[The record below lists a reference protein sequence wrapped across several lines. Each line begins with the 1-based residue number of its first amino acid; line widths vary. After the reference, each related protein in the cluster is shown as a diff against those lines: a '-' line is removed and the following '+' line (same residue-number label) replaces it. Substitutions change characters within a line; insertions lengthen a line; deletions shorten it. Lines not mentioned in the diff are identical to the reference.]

1 MSKIIITDLT
11 RFSTPVDV
19 CTAGTDMDTGKC
31 IRPMPYL
38 KMSKCVELE
47 ILPGAILKGD
57 FKAKTGLRGP
67 HQEDSEYS
75 ILKYLGPCSSA
86 EFERALCAG
95 LYGDIEQGF
104 EIALK
109 QGQKHVPPN
118 HKISR
123 SIITIEVDPKSIE
136 VVEDGFKPGKVKVHF
151 VDSTGRQFKYMA
163 ITDLGFFRYAES
175 HRATK
180 ALASLNAFVTTQP
193 KAYLRIGLA
202 RLHKIGETEGY
213 WMQVNGIYTFPDFFK
228 DIRSYK

>member
-1 MSKIIITDLT
+1 MAKIIITDLT
-11 RFSTPVDV
+11 RFSTAVDV

-38 KMSKCVELE
+38 KMARCVELE
-47 ILPGAILKGD
+47 ILPGAILSGD
-57 FKAKTGLRGP
+57 FKTKSGLQGP
-67 HQEDSEYS
+67 HREDAEYS
-75 ILKYLGPCSSA
+75 NLKFLGPCSSA
-86 EFERALCAG
+86 DFERALCAG
-95 LYGDIEQGF
+95 LRGGIEQGF

-109 QGQKHVPPN
+109 PGQKHVPPN
-118 HKISR
+118 HPVSR

-151 VDSTGRQFKYMA
+151 VDSTGRQFRYMA

-180 ALASLNAFVTTQP
+180 ALANLNSFVTSQP

-202 RLHKIGETEGY
+202 RPYQIGGVEGC
-213 WMQVNGIYTFPDFFK
+213 WMQVNGIYTFPDFLK